1 MISGEIELSL
11 IHSNSVNMRSKIWRH
26 SRSSHPEMFLR
37 KGVLKI
43 CSKFTGEQRCQSVIS
58 IKLLCNFIEITLRYG
73 CSPVNLLYIF
83 RIPFP
88 KNTSGRLLLTISNFK
103 KAILPTTVRR
113 TRSESTLVCLEK

>member
-11 IHSNSVNMRSKIWRH
+11 IRSNSVYMRSKTWQH

-37 KGVLKI
+37 KGILKI
-43 CSKFTGEQRCQSVIS
+43 RSKFTGEQPCQSVIS

-73 CSPVNLLYIF
+73 CPPVNLLYIF

-103 KAILPTTVRR
+103 KAVLPTTVRR
-113 TRSESTLVCLEK
+113 TRSEATLVCLEK